1 MRENKQ
7 TDFKNMSILRNV
19 GEICNKGSVMLPE
32 EKAITAYDLFKK
44 NKECSAICIVD
55 EEENFR
61 GVLIRSDMI
70 QAFGGRYGYNLHM
83 RNTVMELANIKA
95 LTVYAT
101 FSIENVAR
109 LAMER
114 SMNEIYDPVVV
125 IKQGKYYG
133 IVTVKDLLLATVSI
147 EVEKAN
153 ETNPLTSLPGNK
165 VINQKIHQLIGEQ
178 DFFAIIYLDLDNFKA
193 FNDAYGFSSGD
204 RMIEI
209 LADIMKK
216 VCGES
221 SFLGHIGGDDF
232 VIITRQS
239 NVKELA
245 EVIISDFKEEIRELY
260 NETDWERGYIIS
272 QNRKG
277 VTEQF
282 PIAAISIAIITNQ
295 SNQYNCM
302 KELTKQIVAA
312 KKSKTDRGEF
322 NCYSIESSKRN
333 PVLVNRSKIIN
344 VKLL

>member
-1 MRENKQ
+1 
-7 TDFKNMSILRNV
+7 
-19 GEICNKGSVMLPE
+19 
-32 EKAITAYDLFKK
+32 
-44 NKECSAICIVD
+44 
-55 EEENFR
+55 
-61 GVLIRSDMI
+61 
-70 QAFGGRYGYNLHM
+70 M

-153 ETNPLTSLPGNK
+153 EANPLTSLPGNK

-277 VTEQF
+277 VMEQF

-312 KKSKTDRGEF
+312 KKKQ
-322 NCYSIESSKRN
+322 
-333 PVLVNRSKIIN
+333 NR
-344 VKLL
+344 